1 MPIQVTIMS
10 IDFDSF
16 EEPVT
21 KVFNKDEIT
30 VGRKPGN
37 DLVLDR
43 PEVSSYHAKLFARPN
58 GGGKPK
64 LFVTDLGS
72 SNGTLL
78 ERDPLRPDAE
88 ASVQPNQRLIIGSYL
103 LKPSIVESTDEVTE
117 ALFQPAYP
125 EGRVIEQSNAPD
137 TLLVKH
143 RHESTSRDT
152 NGESFTVGAS
162 EFLGAPLLRDE
173 PHKEAP
179 VSSEPEYFTSAVAPL
194 VTLQVEGESV
204 PDIDFDA
211 TQLFT
216 ISGRV
221 THKGEGLSG
230 VKLDAGDLG
239 KFETDSDGRFHIP
252 NVADATDYRL
262 MLSKEKFVLE
272 PAVLTGSLGANED
285 LHVAAT
291 RLFQL
296 SGRVLH
302 RGAPLSDV
310 RIDAG
315 AIGRVT
321 TGPDGRFFFRDLRDG
336 TKYTLHADRDRYL
349 FDLEGTDGVVDKD
362 VELTFSARR
371 LVTVSGRV
379 VHKGTPLSDVQIECI
394 NLGKTTTDS
403 EGRYEFENV
412 PEGAEYVFT
421 AQKQGFKFAHSRR
434 A

>member
-1 MPIQVTIMS
+1 MS

-43 PEVSSYHAKLFARPN
+43 PEVSSYHAKLYARPN
-58 GGGKPK
+58 GGGKQK

-88 ASVQPNQRLIIGSYL
+88 ATVQPNQRLIIGSYL
-103 LKPSIVESTDEVTE
+103 LKPSIIENTDEITDS
-117 ALFQPAYP
+117 LFESSYQETRSFEEP
-125 EGRVIEQSNAPD
+125 QSPD
-137 TLLVKH
+137 TLLVE
-143 RHESTSRDT
+143 RELGS
-152 NGESFTVGAS
+152 NGEMFKTGSS
-162 EFLGAPLLRDE
+162 EFLDVPLLRDQ
-173 PHKEAP
+173 PRKESAASAP
-179 VSSEPEYFTSAVAPL
+179 QPEYFSTGAAPL
-194 VTLQVEGESV
+194 VTLQVEGESIA
-204 PDIDFDA
+204 DIDFDA
-211 TQLFT
+211 VQLFS

-221 THKGEGLSG
+221 THKGEGLSA
-230 VKLDAGDLG
+230 VKIDAGELG

-252 NVADATDYRL
+252 NIADATDYRL

-272 PAVLTGSLGANED
+272 PSVLTGSLTGNED

-315 AIGRVT
+315 SVGRVT

-336 TKYTLHADRDRYL
+336 TKYTIHADRDRYL
-349 FDLEGTDGVVDKD
+349 FDVEGTDGVVDRD
-362 VELTFSARR
+362 IELTVSARR

-421 AQKQGFKFAHSRR
+421 AQKPGFKFSQARR